1 MSYFNVRSKADI
13 DQLICCTGDAEPKN
27 KSEKSKKNKI
37 RKLRINYKQTGE
49 SIESV
54 LKKQENATVRG
65 ICGKVKFSACVATA
79 TCFYRASYACALYAV
94 VACPSVCLSQTGI
107 VWKRLNVKSGRHRCM
122 TGTLVFWRR
131 WFWRNSTGVTPRG
144 RQMQVGRKI
153 RRLFDK

>member
-27 KSEKSKKNKI
+27 KSEKSKKKI
-37 RKLRINYKQTGE
+37 KKRKLGINYKQTGE

-54 LKKQENATVRG
+54 LKKKENATVRG

-107 VWKRLNVKSGRHRCM
+107 V
-122 TGTLVFWRR
+122 
-131 WFWRNSTGVTPRG
+131 
-144 RQMQVGRKI
+144 
-153 RRLFDK
+153 